1 MLCII
6 TIKFNDQKMAALS
19 PRLLTSPFM
28 ATPLIQLEDNLW
40 AKMEMANVTGSVK
53 DRPAASMFYDA
64 FDKGLIAP
72 GGKLLEASSGNTGI
86 ALASI
91 AARHDMTLTVV
102 IPENVTAER
111 IELLRLF
118 GVDIIFSPAEGGSNG
133 AVAMADQIA
142 QEDDSFVQLDQYR
155 NPANPLAH
163 ELGTGPE
170 IIEQLGGAP
179 DVFVAGLGTGGT
191 LMGCSRAFK
200 NIGAE
205 TKVVAVEPFPGEGLD
220 GLRSLDEGF
229 VPPLLD
235 LSLID
240 KKFIIRQ
247 EDALEGV
254 HWLLHKGVFAGFSSG
269 AIAQIARRQEA
280 EKIVMIV
287 CDDGWRYRESGLYS
301 DSPKSNISFW

>member
-1 MLCII
+1 MPWLG
-6 TIKFNDQKMAALS
+6 FPDME
-19 PRLLTSPFM
+19 
-28 ATPLIQLEDNLW
+28 TPLIQLEENLW
-40 AKMEMANVTGSVK
+40 AKMELANVTGSVK
-53 DRPAASMFYDA
+53 DRPAAGMFYDA
-64 FDKGLIAP
+64 LDKGLLKP

-102 IPENVTAER
+102 IPENVTSER

-118 GVDIIFSPAEGGSNG
+118 GVEVILSPAEGGSNG
-133 AVAMADQIA
+133 AVAMADEIA
-142 QEDDSFVQLDQYR
+142 ASDESFVQLDQYR
-155 NPANPLAH
+155 NPANPLSH

-170 IIEQLGGAP
+170 IIAQLGGAP

-200 NIGAE
+200 NAGAS
-205 TKVVAVEPFPGEGLD
+205 TKIVAVEPYPGEGLD

-240 KKFIIRQ
+240 KKFIISQ

-254 HWLLHKGVFAGFSSG
+254 NWLLHKGVFAGFSSG
-269 AIAQIARRQEA
+269 AIAQIARRQEG

-301 DSPKSNISFW
+301 DSPRTDINFW

>member
-1 MLCII
+1 M
-6 TIKFNDQKMAALS
+6 T
-19 PRLLTSPFM
+19 
-28 ATPLIQLEDNLW
+28 TPLIQLEENLW
-40 AKMEMANVTGSVK
+40 AKMELANVTGSVK
-53 DRPAASMFYDA
+53 DRPAAGMFYDA
-64 FDKGLIAP
+64 LDKGLLKP

-102 IPENVTAER
+102 IPENVTSER

-118 GVDIIFSPAEGGSNG
+118 GVEVILSPAEGGSNG
-133 AVAMADQIA
+133 AVAMADEIA
-142 QEDDSFVQLDQYR
+142 ASDESFVQLDQYR
-155 NPANPLAH
+155 NPANPLSH
-163 ELGTGPE
+163 ETGTGPE
-170 IIEQLGGAP
+170 IIAQLGGAP

-200 NIGAE
+200 NAQAS
-205 TKVVAVEPFPGEGLD
+205 TKIVAVEPYPGEGLD

-240 KKFIIRQ
+240 KKFIISQ
-247 EDALEGV
+247 EDALQGV
-254 HWLLHKGVFAGFSSG
+254 NWLLHKGVFAGFSSG
-269 AIAQIARRQEA
+269 AIAQIARRQEG

-301 DSPKSNISFW
+301 DSPRTDINFW